1 MQRVQTRAVML
12 EVTHAVE
19 IKRGVVLPRGHHLR
33 ATEIRIGLETVSG
46 WVSWAV
52 PRYTIEFTADELASM
67 GDTDTEDIISDEI
80 DVTEFVHSGEL
91 IVT

>member
-1 MQRVQTRAVML
+1 M
-12 EVTHAVE
+12 
-19 IKRGVVLPRGHHLR
+19 
-33 ATEIRIGLETVSG
+33 SG

>member
-1 MQRVQTRAVML
+1 MQRVQTRPIML

-19 IKRGVVLPRGHHLR
+19 IKRGVVLLRGHHLR
-33 ATEIRIGLETVSG
+33 AIEVRIGLETVSG
-46 WVSWAV
+46 WVSWEV

-67 GDTDTEDIISDEI
+67 GDMDIEGIISDEI

-91 IVT
+91 IAT